1 LRLWGDESELVLP
14 DFPGGLAGLVDRR
27 VDGWYAGAVAIWG
40 YNARYWDW
48 NSVPTRMAD
57 VYSYEPDPTGYYC
70 RWSSLPPHN
79 P

>member
-1 LRLWGDESELVLP
+1 
-14 DFPGGLAGLVDRR
+14 
-27 VDGWYAGAVAIWG
+27 VDGWYAGAVAIWW

-48 NSVPTRMAD
+48 NWVPTRMAD
-57 VYSYEPDPTGYYC
+57 FYSFEPDPSGYYC